1 MKTTTTLKALCLTAM
16 TAAFPFHAMTAAA
29 VEDSAATEPA
39 VTAPAADTGTESAA
53 ETTTAETEASA
64 IETTASEE
72 EISAAYSDAE
82 PSESEYA
89 INLEPDEN
97 STLCYNYSIICDE
110 DGTLTIDGSYG
121 DLTED
126 EMKELSSLYQQLDE
140 IFGGIVPE
148 GATEMTSDEYEAGI
162 AAHQEEIDRIEQR
175 IAELEEKA
183 GMGPDLDDLTGF
195 SGTLTIS
202 DASGNVKTYKFDDKD
217 TEEAAVAKAKE
228 ALGILD
234 DNGSVEGCA
243 WSFQL
248 LNPAEKE
255 AENDTTVPEITGTSA
270 EL

>member
-1 MKTTTTLKALCLTAM
+1 MKLKK
-16 TAAFPFHAMTAAA
+16 TAAA
-29 VEDSAATEPA
+29 LAAIAFLTACSRHADSAVNPSDCTASEPA

-53 ETTTAETEASA
+53 ETTTAETEAF
-64 IETTASEE
+64 E
-72 EISAAYSDAE
+72 YS
-82 PSESEYA
+82 
-89 INLEPDEN
+89 INLDPDEN

-110 DGTLTIDGSYG
+110 DGTLSIDGCYG

-195 SGTLTIS
+195 FGTLTIS

-228 ALGILD
+228 ALGLLD

>member
-1 MKTTTTLKALCLTAM
+1 MKTMTTLKALCLTAM

-53 ETTTAETEASA
+53 ETTTAETEAF
-64 IETTASEE
+64 E
-72 EISAAYSDAE
+72 YS
-82 PSESEYA
+82 
-89 INLEPDEN
+89 INLDPDEN